1 MKKNGF
7 RSFRRQLNAA
17 FLAVSLIPLLLC
29 SVLLVQIF
37 RLRIRTDTRQ
47 AAQQQ
52 LSNASDALGNI
63 HEQLCSAVD
72 RLEKDSLVIQALFR
86 EDAEDSKVYER
97 LFQSTEALRGF
108 GSFHLYDI
116 SGTWRYATQ
125 AVPQSRTLPVNW
137 GILRQAASSP
147 GRVVYCAAEEGSAL
161 LRCAAMLSDPHGAP
175 VGYLVMEQDST
186 QLAALL
192 GSLAGAQNQLLL
204 LDAHWRPI
212 YSTQVSQLSSLTE
225 ALRTRLLSGKTLDGA
240 SDNFLFTAAQVPGS
254 GLFLVLQQPQVF
266 TRGTLQL
273 FYSVGILCALGCVL
287 LSIFLGLQLSRQVF
301 EPIGRLHKAIRQVE
315 KNNLTVRVP
324 IPDHR
329 ENELTELAR
338 QFNHMVTALAANQ
351 QTLLENQKALNEA
364 QIRMLQAQLNP
375 HFLCNTLDTMKWIS
389 KINQVPQ
396 VALMSTN
403 LADILRACIS
413 PAEFVPLQRE
423 LEVLERYVEIQRIRL
438 SDSFSYETDVP
449 EALKCCMVP
458 KMLLQ
463 PLAENAI
470 LHGLSG
476 ISEGRL
482 LVTARVNAEQLLEI
496 RVCDNGCGLP
506 PELLGPYRPPEQPTG
521 HLGLLNV
528 DTILR
533 KHYGERFGLRLENNA
548 GMAGACVVACLP
560 IEKGE
565 TYAEGFGCGR

>member
-1 MKKNGF
+1 MKRTGF

-29 SVLLVQIF
+29 SVLLVQVF
-37 RLRIRTDTRQ
+37 RLRITSDTQQ

-52 LSNASDALGNI
+52 LSAAAAALENVHTRLEQTADALR
-63 HEQLCSAVD
+63 QD
-72 RLEKDSLVIQALFR
+72 PLVVQALFR
-86 EDAEDSKVYER
+86 EEAEDSKVYAQ
-97 LFQSTEALRGF
+97 LFQATESLRSF
-108 GSFHLYDI
+108 GAFHLYDI
-116 SGTWRYATQ
+116 SGCWRYSTQ
-125 AVPQSRTLPVNW
+125 SAPENRALPTNW
-137 GILRQAASSP
+137 GILYRTASAP
-147 GRVVYCAAEEGSAL
+147 GSVVYDAAQDGAVL
-161 LRCAAMLSDPHGAP
+161 LRAAALITDRYGAP
-175 VGYLVMEQDST
+175 VGYLVMEQDSA
-186 QLAALL
+186 QLSALL
-192 GSLAGAQNQLLL
+192 GGLAGAQNQLLL

-212 YSTQVSQLSSLTE
+212 FSTQPTQAQALSD
-225 ALRTRLLSGKTLDGA
+225 ALRDHLLSGKSLNSA
-240 SDNFLFTAAQVPGS
+240 NFLFTAAKVPES
-254 GLFLVLQQPQVF
+254 GLYLILQQPQVF

-273 FYSVGILCALGCVL
+273 FYTVSALCALGCVV
-287 LSIFLGLQLSRQVF
+287 LSILWGLQLSRQIF
-301 EPIGRLHKAIRQVE
+301 EPIGRMHRAIRRVE
-315 KNNLTVRVP
+315 KNDLAVQIP
-324 IPDHR
+324 IDSR

-338 QFNHMVTALAANQ
+338 QFNHMVTTLSANQ
-351 QTLLENQKALNEA
+351 QALLENQKALNEA

-403 LADILRACIS
+403 LADILRFCIS

-423 LEVLERYVEIQRIRL
+423 LEILERYVEIQKIRL
-438 SDSFSYETDVP
+438 SDSFSFEEDVP
-449 EALKCCMVP
+449 EELKSCMVP

-476 ISEGRL
+476 VSAGQL
-482 LVTARVNAEQLLEI
+482 LVTAREKEEKLLEI
-496 RVCDNGCGLP
+496 RIFDNGCGLP

-533 KHYGERFGLRLENNA
+533 KHYGERFGLRLENRED
-548 GMAGACVVACLP
+548 GAGACVVACLP

-565 TYAEGFGCGR
+565 SQC

>member
-1 MKKNGF
+1 MKRTGF

-37 RLRIRTDTRQ
+37 RLRMTSDTQQ

-52 LSNASDALGNI
+52 LSAAAAALENV
-63 HEQLCSAVD
+63 HTHLEQTAEALRQD
-72 RLEKDSLVIQALFR
+72 PLVVQALFR
-86 EDAEDSKVYER
+86 EEAEDSKVYAQ
-97 LFQSTEALRGF
+97 LFQATESLRSF
-108 GSFHLYDI
+108 GAFHLYDI
-116 SGTWRYATQ
+116 SGCWRYSTQ
-125 AVPQSRTLPVNW
+125 SAPENRALPTNW
-137 GILRQAASSP
+137 GILYRTASAP
-147 GRVVYCAAEEGSAL
+147 GSVVYDAAQDGAVL
-161 LRCAAMLSDPHGAP
+161 LRAAALITDRYGAP
-175 VGYLVMEQDST
+175 VGYLVMEQDSA
-186 QLAALL
+186 QLSALL
-192 GSLAGAQNQLLL
+192 GGLAGAQNQLLL

-212 YSTQVSQLSSLTE
+212 FSTQPTQAQALSD
-225 ALRTRLLSGKTLDGA
+225 ALRDHLLSGKSLNSA
-240 SDNFLFTAAQVPGS
+240 NFLFTAAKVPES
-254 GLFLVLQQPQVF
+254 GLYLILQQPQVF

-273 FYSVGILCALGCVL
+273 FYTVSALCALGCVV
-287 LSIFLGLQLSRQVF
+287 LSILWGLQLSRQIF
-301 EPIGRLHKAIRQVE
+301 EPIGRMHRAIRRVE
-315 KNNLTVRVP
+315 KNDLAVQIP
-324 IPDHR
+324 IDSR

-338 QFNHMVTALAANQ
+338 QFNHMVTTLSANQ
-351 QTLLENQKALNEA
+351 QALLENQKALNEA

-403 LADILRACIS
+403 LADILRFCIS

-423 LEVLERYVEIQRIRL
+423 LEILERYVEIQKIRL
-438 SDSFSYETDVP
+438 SDSFSFEEDVP
-449 EALKCCMVP
+449 EELKSCMVP

-476 ISEGRL
+476 VSAGQL
-482 LVTARVNAEQLLEI
+482 LVTVREKEEKLLEI
-496 RVCDNGCGLP
+496 RICDNGCGLP

-533 KHYGERFGLRLENNA
+533 KHYGERFGLRLENRED
-548 GMAGACVVACLP
+548 GAGACVVACLP
-560 IEKGE
+560 TEKGE
-565 TYAEGFGCGR
+565 NQC

>member
-1 MKKNGF
+1 MKKTGF

-37 RLRIRTDTRQ
+37 RLRIRSDTRQ

-52 LSNASDALGNI
+52 LSSASAALENI
-63 HEQLCSAVD
+63 HGQLQSAAA
-72 RLEKDSLVIQALFR
+72 RLQEEPLVVQALFR
-86 EDAEDSKVYER
+86 EEAEDSKVYEC
-97 LFQSTEALRGF
+97 LFAATESLRSVGA
-108 GSFHLYDI
+108 FHLYDI

-125 AVPQSRTLPVNW
+125 APPQSRSLPTAW
-137 GILRQAASSP
+137 GILRQAALSP
-147 GRVVYCAAEEGSAL
+147 GGVVYCAAEDGSAL
-161 LRCAAMLSDPHGAP
+161 LRAAAMISDPHGAP

-186 QLAALL
+186 QLSALL
-192 GSLAGAQNQLLL
+192 GSLAGVQNQLLL

-212 YSTQVSQLSSLTE
+212 YSTQAAQAQELAE
-225 ALRTRLLSGKTLDGA
+225 ALRSRLLSGKTLDGA

-254 GLFLVLQQPQVF
+254 GLYLILQQPQVF

-273 FYSVGILCALGCVL
+273 LYTVGVLCALGCIL

-315 KNNLTVRVP
+315 RNNLAVQVP
-324 IPDHR
+324 IPDHQ

-338 QFNHMVTALAANQ
+338 QFNHMVTTLAANQ
-351 QTLLENQKALNEA
+351 QTLLENQRALNEA

-403 LADILRACIS
+403 LADILRTCIS
-413 PAEFVPLQRE
+413 PAEFVPLQKE
-423 LEVLERYVEIQRIRL
+423 LEVLERYVEIQKIRL
-438 SDSFSYETDVP
+438 SDSFSYEEDVP
-449 EALKCCMVP
+449 EALKSCMVP

-482 LVTARVNAEQLLEI
+482 LVTARVREAQLLEI

-548 GMAGACVVACLP
+548 DSAGACVVACLP

-565 TYAEGFGCGR
+565 RQC